1 MARKAATPRDDLL
14 VIALRAALVAIGAAL
29 CVLAWGQVFAFFK
42 GGIGMAGYLFPRP
55 TAGFWRVA
63 ALAAVFVVV
72 PASIVERAALRRR
85 LAGRGAALAALAA
98 GAFAWPATL
107 VAAIQLVYLRHA
119 LAGDPTA
126 GYAKAL
132 AWVTAE
138 LAAPPRVLVGE
149 ALALSAPVALVV
161 LARVHRLP
169 LAPTFAG
176 VTSTSAL
183 VAALALGL
191 ITRQH
196 LRLWL
201 VESPV
206 LWEAIAA
213 AALLPLA
220 YAAVD
225 RLDGATRRVAAPQ
238 AALPPPARG

>member
-1 MARKAATPRDDLL
+1 MAKKVATPRDDLR
-14 VIALRAALVAIGAAL
+14 VIALRAALVALAAAL

-63 ALAAVFVVV
+63 ALSAVFVVV
-72 PASIVERAALRRR
+72 AASVVERAALRRR
-85 LAGRGAALAALAA
+85 VAGRGAAMAALLA
-98 GAFAWPATL
+98 GAFAWPASLLATTQ
-107 VAAIQLVYLRHA
+107 VVYLRHA

-132 AWVTAE
+132 AWLGAE
-138 LAAPPRVLVGE
+138 LATPARVLVGE
-149 ALALSAPVALVV
+149 GLALSVPVALVA
-161 LARVHRLP
+161 LARVHRVP

-176 VTSTSAL
+176 VTSTSAV
-183 VAALALGL
+183 VAALSLSL
-191 ITRQH
+191 VTRQH
-196 LRLWL
+196 VRLWL

-206 LWEAIAA
+206 FWEAITA
-213 AALLPLA
+213 AALLPLV

-225 RLDGATRRVAAPQ
+225 RLDGATRRAPAPQ